1 MKKSEILRELKK
13 MPCGLSRKLQIGE
26 NQAGLNFFRNEN
38 PRATMD
44 DLKLLKKIQ
53 KANKEVKQ
61 FLSEII

>member
-38 PRATMD
+38 P
-44 DLKLLKKIQ
+44 K
-53 KANKEVKQ
+53 
-61 FLSEII
+61 